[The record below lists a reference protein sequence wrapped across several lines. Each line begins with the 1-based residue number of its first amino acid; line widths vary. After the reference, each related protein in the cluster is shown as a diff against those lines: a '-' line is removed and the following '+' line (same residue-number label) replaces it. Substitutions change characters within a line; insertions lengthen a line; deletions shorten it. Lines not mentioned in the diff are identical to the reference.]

1 MSAPNENEI
10 DIGAMPL
17 DQLNG
22 LKQQLETEIGR
33 LTNNFANLKEAQVR
47 LLDSKQAQFTSY
59 VAQYVLNSCPQSSH
73 T

>member
-22 LKQQLETEIGR
+22 LKQQLETESGG

-47 LLDSKQAQFTSY
+47 FLDSKQS
-59 VAQYVLNSCPQSSH
+59 LEGINSANKGDVGV
-73 T
+73 